1 MAKNT
6 ITKQA
11 QKFLINIPNW
21 DYFIVIIS
29 SFIIFFATLHPF
41 NFHLSDSWS
50 IRDLLTDFNNSSFFQ
65 DQVNNVL
72 LFMPFGFGLGSILQ
86 RRKIKLIGQLFTTTV
101 LSATLSLTVEL
112 LQTLIPSRAPTPSDI
127 FHNSFGGF
135 LGLLC
140 FYIYGSRSFN
150 LTLNKLENSHSS
162 KSIKKIAIFSLA
174 YVLFAFLISIPWQ
187 SMTSLNSWDSDF
199 HLILGNEGTGDRP
212 WKGDVSQLYI
222 SDRAISQN
230 EVKKL
235 LTDENNFQWE
245 AGSLIADYQLN
256 QIQNYY
262 QDRTGNLPE
271 LVWEGEEPP
280 EKQSVLKQEEPP
292 LNSRHWLKTK
302 IPATTLSQRIGKT
315 SEFTISANI
324 TTADVKVTG
333 PGRIISMSADG
344 QHRNFTLGQQEDNL
358 EFRFRTPLTGSNGSD
373 LNMNIPG
380 VFTSENSH
388 HIVIT
393 YSKATLEIYIDEIQN
408 YHSLHL
414 LEIIPKKQILFYYGI
429 TFIPLGVCLALLTT
443 LAKRR
448 LNFYR
453 ILLWMGI
460 LLPSLILEASL
471 ISGSGKNPS
480 LKNLLIGTLFTA
492 GTMSILRI
500 RAKLMGKKLTAN
512 N

>member
-6 ITKQA
+6 ISKQDK
-11 QKFLINIPNW
+11 KFFTSIPNW

-29 SFIIFFATLHPF
+29 SLIIFFATLHPF
-41 NFHLSDSWS
+41 NFQLSGSWS

-72 LFMPFGFGLGSILQ
+72 LFMPFGFGLASILQ
-86 RRKIKLIGQLFTTTV
+86 RKKIKILGQLLITV
-101 LSATLSLTVEL
+101 TLSATLSLTVEL

-162 KSIKKIAIFSLA
+162 KSIKKIVIFSLA

-187 SMTSLNSWDSDF
+187 SMTNLSSWDRDF

-222 SDRAISQN
+222 SDRAISQS

-235 LTDENNFQWE
+235 LVDENNFQWE
-245 AGSLIADYQLN
+245 ASSLIADYQLT
-256 QIQNYY
+256 QIKNNY
-262 QDRTGNLPE
+262 QDRTGNLSE
-271 LVWEGEEPP
+271 LVWEGEEAS
-280 EKQSVLKQEEPP
+280 EKQSILKEEQPP
-292 LNSRHWLKTK
+292 INSHHWLKTK

-324 TTADVKVTG
+324 ATADVNVVG

-358 EFRFRTPLTGSNGSD
+358 EFRVRTPLTGSNGSD

-393 YSKATLEIYIDEIQN
+393 YSKATLEIYIDKIRN

-443 LAKRR
+443 LVKRR

-453 ILLWMGI
+453 ILLWVGI
-460 LLPSLILEASL
+460 LLPSLILEATL
-471 ISGSGKNPS
+471 INGSGKNPS

-500 RAKLMGKKLTAN
+500 RAKLMGKKLTTN